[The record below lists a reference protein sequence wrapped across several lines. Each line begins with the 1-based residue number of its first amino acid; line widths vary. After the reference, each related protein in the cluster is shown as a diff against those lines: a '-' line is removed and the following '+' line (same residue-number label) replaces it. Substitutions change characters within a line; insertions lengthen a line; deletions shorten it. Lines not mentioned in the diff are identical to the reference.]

1 MSDHPIHR
9 VSLDGQICVEP
20 SCTSKARHRCKHCH
34 KAYCDMCVR
43 VHKRYVLQE
52 MSDIAKQ
59 MEMNRQQSQIEVRSF
74 IERQRADARAKAEAM
89 QRDIIR
95 RINEANQNVLQYMDD
110 RAQMK
115 LSRLTDA
122 LNTFDNDSSE
132 LKTSLSAEQFL
143 SAKRIIELRTKYAS
157 NMFDDRQNND
167 DNDEESNS
175 NLITTNEQPE
185 WEKSFFSNGDKYR
198 MYDELINLRA
208 KWPFLAPALTS
219 IYYAAE
225 KDFSLD
231 DIRTFLEYRHDKVL
245 NLFNEHCKAIG
256 KGPLHATA
264 EDLSFYRYKSSIA
277 MNQVNDANFDRCLHN
292 ASTHDEHN
300 HYHHELT
307 NTMSE
312 SMRFNIFSLLTFIRD
327 RIRYTVIG
335 VYLIIFSICGIIM
348 MILFLT
354 NIIIAIEYDNYLVHL
369 WACHGYPYLFLV
381 IINISI
387 LITAVIAIESVLN
400 RYFSI
405 DRFRSRKC
413 TLFVL
418 CGLFILVLILN
429 LDKIFARHLKRDQS
443 SLLFCAYEYPL
454 QQFWFYMNN
463 STFYFYIF
471 IPSTKTKMVSKTT
484 YLYR

>member
-1 MSDHPIHR
+1 MPSLYDALVNIHLIPLSLHSFITHTHTYILTLESMSDHPIQR
-9 VSLDGQICVEP
+9 LSLDGQICVEP
-20 SCTSKARHRCKHCH
+20 SCTSLARHRCKHCH

-59 MEMNRQQSQIEVRSF
+59 MDMNRQQSQIEVRSF

-115 LSRLTDA
+115 LSRLVDA
-122 LNTFDNDSSE
+122 LNTFDNDASE
-132 LKTSLSAEQFL
+132 LKTSLLAEQFL

-167 DNDEESNS
+167 DNDEESKS
-175 NLITTNEQPE
+175 NLPTINEQPE
-185 WEKSFFSNGDKYR
+185 WEKSFFSSGDKYR

-219 IYYAAE
+219 IYYTSE

-245 NLFNEHCKAIG
+245 SLFNEHCKTIG
-256 KGPLHATA
+256 KGPLHTTV
-264 EDLSFYRYKSSIA
+264 EDFSFYQYKSLISL
-277 MNQVNDANFDRCLHN
+277 NQIHDANFDRCLHN
-292 ASTHDEHN
+292 TSTHDEHN

-312 SMRFNIFSLLTFIRD
+312 SMRL
-327 RIRYTVIG
+327 
-335 VYLIIFSICGIIM
+335 
-348 MILFLT
+348 
-354 NIIIAIEYDNYLVHL
+354 
-369 WACHGYPYLFLV
+369 
-381 IINISI
+381 
-387 LITAVIAIESVLN
+387 
-400 RYFSI
+400 
-405 DRFRSRKC
+405 
-413 TLFVL
+413 
-418 CGLFILVLILN
+418 
-429 LDKIFARHLKRDQS
+429 
-443 SLLFCAYEYPL
+443 
-454 QQFWFYMNN
+454 
-463 STFYFYIF
+463 
-471 IPSTKTKMVSKTT
+471 
-484 YLYR
+484 